1 MEEALID
8 FLATIIELE
17 KTYGVKSLFNV
28 VARCGMDYSWGW
40 RVLTVAESRGY
51 VTVER
56 SGAGVPLN
64 IASTETGQE
73 IASQPPPAQSDPRFR
88 GWECR
93 FGRAVSRA

>member
-51 VTVER
+51 VIVER
-56 SGAGVPLN
+56 SGSGVPLN
-64 IASTETGQE
+64 IASTDAGQE
-73 IASQPPPAQSDPRFR
+73 IAAQPASEQSETP
-88 GWECR
+88 
-93 FGRAVSRA
+93 V